1 MHLKTVTRDEFGPIM
16 FNVGGVLESIP
27 RSRSSEYKHIEL
39 KSLFL
44 DNKTNNTYSV
54 HPNTNMQA
62 VSGNKADEII
72 RKHIW
77 NNFFGLS
84 SNYIYSEIVHY
95 PTTFAI
101 YLKAKLGI
109 DISLINNKLKELA
122 VNNFTLQ
129 IRNVIFTRVLFLFK
143 PYFTEVANS
152 LIEER
157 PIVVHND
164 PVFEIKKQWKHWLQ

>member
-1 MHLKTVTRDEFGPIM
+1 MYSDADACDEFGPVM
-16 FNVGGVLESIP
+16 FNVGGILESIP
-27 RSRSSEYKHIEL
+27 RSRSSDYKHIEL

-44 DNKTNNTYSV
+44 NNKNNNTYSV
-54 HPNTNMQA
+54 HPNTNVQA
-62 VSGNKADEII
+62 VNAKKADEII

-77 NNFFGLS
+77 NRFFGLS
-84 SNYIYSEIVHY
+84 SNYTYSEIVHY

-109 DISLINNKLKELA
+109 DISVINNSLKEIA

-129 IRNVIFTRVLFLFK
+129 IRNVIFTRVLFIFK

-152 LIEER
+152 LIDKR
-157 PIVVHND
+157 PITIYND
-164 PVFEIKKQWKHWLQ
+164 SVFEIKQQWKHWL